1 MTRAIRRR
9 IYHAVLCVLLVA
21 PVLAQDDKLMVLH
34 KFELWGD
41 MRDSGEKLL
50 FLSGFTNGLFK
61 GPRSGEFLALA
72 SCMGSVSSQQIIAMI
87 DKYYRNNPEQWDN
100 PIGIGIVSAITV
112 KGGPCEGKT
121 LP

>member
-1 MTRAIRRR
+1 
-9 IYHAVLCVLLVA
+9 LLA
-21 PVLAQDDKLMVLH
+21 TSALAQDDKLMVVH

-41 MRDSGEKLL
+41 MRDNGEKLL
-50 FLSGFTNGLFK
+50 FLAGFTNGLFK
-61 GPRSGEFLALA
+61 GPRSQEFHSLGD
-72 SCMGSVSSQQIIAMI
+72 CMGGVISQQIIAMI
-87 DKYYRNNPEQWDN
+87 DKYYQNNPEQWSA